1 MQVSQQE
8 YAREEDVGV
17 SASIVVILVTVFLLV
32 IWICLKKYKGLER
45 EARKV
50 LQNYQNKRARA
61 TRSI

>member
-1 MQVSQQE
+1 M
-8 YAREEDVGV
+8 
-17 SASIVVILVTVFLLV
+17 SASIVAILVTVFLLV

-50 LQNYQNKRARA
+50 LENYKNKRARA

>member
-1 MQVSQQE
+1 
-8 YAREEDVGV
+8 VGV